1 MDSENGI
8 DNTALYLFLF
18 LSLLS
23 VGNDVYQVYLYLLE
37 TEFVKKK
44 NEKMGDYY
52 KLFQSVLCNNVK
64 KVKNKLILDVK
75 DKEIKKEKVV
85 KKEKEV
91 KKEVIEKKEEK
102 EEKEDKDKKKEK
114 KKKKV
119 KQNENNIIDKKPN
132 DEYDK
137 NINILKNIKKKNT
150 D

>member
-8 DNTALYLFLF
+8 DNTALYLFIF

-23 VGNDVYQVYLYLLE
+23 VGNDVYQVYLNLLE
-37 TEFVKKK
+37 TEYVKKR
-44 NEKMGDYY
+44 NEKMSDYY
-52 KLFQSVLCNNVK
+52 KLFQNVLCNNVK

-75 DKEIKKEKVV
+75 EKEIKKEKEV
-85 KKEKEV
+85 KKEKEI

-102 EEKEDKDKKKEK
+102 EEKDKKKEK

-137 NINILKNIKKKNT
+137 NINILKNIRKKNT
-150 D
+150 NEN